1 MICCLS
7 IPSWAQQP
15 KAVVYQIKVFTK
27 AGNHLRGILEEVTDS
42 YLYLR
47 NEKRGQS
54 GRIPFANIQK
64 VVIRR
69 KSKKNALISG
79 AIVGGLL
86 TGYVANQSLQNNPV
100 RGPVI
105 YGLTLTLSAAG
116 GAAAGL
122 LVGSAI
128 GNSTRRVIRPLD
140 QNNPDL
146 SLFRQLQPLS
156 WRYQQD
162 FINRLPKN

>member
-1 MICCLS
+1 MS
-7 IPSWAQQP
+7 
-15 KAVVYQIKVFTK
+15 
-27 AGNHLRGILEEVTDS
+27 
-42 YLYLR
+42 
-47 NEKRGQS
+47 S

-86 TGYVANQSLQNNPV
+86 TGYVANQSLQKNPV

-122 LVGSAI
+122 LVGSAL
-128 GNSTRRVIRPLD
+128 GNLNRRVIRPLD
-140 QNNPDL
+140 QRNPDL
-146 SLFRQLQPLS
+146 SLFRQLQPFS

-162 FINRLPKN
+162 IINRLPQKEN